1 MITTFTCVFRPPPT
15 PNPLPLPSPIPAAR
29 EARHGERGPGL
40 TGRAKFLTAVERQL
54 VYTYQEKC
62 DACAKTKPIFKKIC
76 ESLAKSKD
84 PQDKQIQCIM
94 VKCGKAKNE
103 CHAAR
108 LFGFNI
114 PKKDEGTPK
123 LFYIPPI
130 SPGTAKKTEG
140 GKKKTDREARFSENE
155 RQLAMTMWRS
165 NIEENSM
172 QQMVDWAL
180 DQNAKY
186 KTGSTKTMAYVE
198 YLDVYQFLYGSKKP
212 KVLMLQ
218 AGPFQPSWL
227 QSTAVKFKKGKN
239 ISVEFGYAD
248 VSPDTKGEEIANR
261 FGIYADE
268 LPAVLTIHVVDEG
281 EANFV
286 VETVEEKKS
295 ANVKKFK
302 AAAQKILDLK
312 KDATRD
318 GTKPVPSFPQ
328 PDRPRKQGE
337 ISLAELT
344 PDNLDKACYKG
355 TKSIC
360 VIVLVKAAGGE
371 YEEKTALTTVA
382 KTYRNDNVSFVYL
395 DARKQA
401 DFLSAF
407 GLAAREVYAPANE
420 KNKGAI
426 VLKPSKRRNRYA
438 VYKGRA
444 DSAALSQLVDQV
456 LGGYSVE
463 FKTIQAF
470 PELTPEYLQDDG
482 EL

>member
-1 MITTFTCVFRPPPT
+1 MY
-15 PNPLPLPSPIPAAR
+15 S
-29 EARHGERGPGL
+29 
-40 TGRAKFLTAVERQL
+40 
-54 VYTYQEKC
+54 YQDKC
-62 DACAKTKPIFKKIC
+62 DACTKATPVFKDVCKRL
-76 ESLAKSKD
+76 EKAKD
-84 PQDKQIQCIM
+84 PQDKEIQCIM
-94 VKCGKAKNE
+94 VNCSKDGKACK
-103 CHAAR
+103 AAR
-108 LFGFNI
+108 LFGISGKQGN
-114 PKKDEGTPK
+114 PKI
-123 LFYIPPI
+123 FYIPPI
-130 SPGTAKKTEG
+130 SPGTVKEHNYA
-140 GKKKTDREARFSENE
+140 ENE
-155 RQLAMTMWRS
+155 RQLAMTMWNAGVEKGVEDRLH
-165 NIEENSM
+165 E
-172 QQMVDWAL
+172 WAL
-180 DQNAKY
+180 EQNAEY
-186 KTGSTKTMAYVE
+186 KTGSTNTISYLE

-218 AGPFQPSWL
+218 AGPFKPSWL
-227 QSTAVKFKKGKN
+227 QSTAVKFKKGKSM
-239 ISVEFGYAD
+239 SVEFGYAD
-248 VSPDTKGEEIANR
+248 VSPNTKGEEIASR

-281 EANFV
+281 EANFL
-286 VETVEEKKS
+286 VETVEEKRS

-302 AAAQKILDLK
+302 AAAQKVLDLK
-312 KDATRD
+312 KDWTRED
-318 GTKPVPSFPQ
+318 TKPVPSFPQ

-371 YEEKTALTTVA
+371 YAEKGALTTVA

-420 KNKGAI
+420 KTKGAI

-438 VYKGRA
+438 VYKGRV
-444 DSAALSQLVDQV
+444 DSSALSQLVDQV
-456 LGGYSVE
+456 LGGYSIQ
-463 FKTIQAF
+463 FQTIEAF